1 MKEYLQRWR
10 TIDREVEFNEIRDL
24 FVVFNG
30 GGVERAHRDDGLG
43 DRLDWYLLHQSD
55 GRKRGRNEKEI
66 MER

>member
-24 FVVFNG
+24 FLYSM
-30 GGVERAHRDDGLG
+30 GVERAHRDNGLG
-43 DRLDWYLLHQSD
+43 DRLGWYLINQSD